1 MTKISVV
8 REYRDRYPDFPNLK
22 LARIIYAENKELF
35 SSVEAIRT
43 AIRTIQ
49 GQAGKTNSGII
60 KPIVKV
66 QDLTIHTNFLSQM
79 SQPLSLI

>member
-35 SSVEAIRT
+35 TSVESIRT
-43 AIRTIQ
+43 Q
-49 GQAGKTNSGII
+49 I
-60 KPIVKV
+60 KSEPYKGNVVMKVQSKPTSKV
-66 QDLTIHTNFLSQM
+66 QDL
-79 SQPLSLI
+79 